1 MNIEINTDNNLLQN
15 RTKST
20 NCDGLSV
27 SKKIDLFERYL
38 KENSNESIHSN
49 TIFEGYNI
57 GRILIQLRYL
67 MKNNLI
73 KYNSEEF
80 KRMENL
86 GLLENT
92 KETIYV
98 KIKRL
103 KQFCEKHPYAF
114 SNIYRLRKDLNK
126 KEKMEFEKVFKDYT
140 YIRERK
146 SRGKLP
152 QKLEEEL
159 NNSQIGGVFKK
170 EDIGELYEKYE
181 IADKEKRQIINEFGN
196 MENLKKSYKKYMIK
210 LANAKNY
217 NEIHRIKIE
226 NKESA
231 MENPKIPLVRNFY
244 LGSQSLEKQK
254 ALLNFISYMYGE
266 KYATNIILGPEVDV
280 ILEKILREMLTD
292 RERHIVE
299 FKFGLKRE
307 EEIPKEVRNMKQQS
321 MYQIMCYQVVRKM
334 RKKEIKDV
342 FLNHLYKPS
351 EEFIRAYFS
360 KRDVFE
366 KDSEQLSD
374 GDKQELLNMIDV
386 ENENIGVIDEDTI
399 EEMAIENINF
409 STQLLY
415 KAMKYNGVNT
425 VGDLLEKARSKKDLL
440 TMAYIGNKEAEEIIE
455 KLSELGITIYN
466 GVKTR
471 EKIGLEIKSLNLSH
485 RSYMVLARN
494 EIHTVEQLVERIKSK
509 DDLLQLRW
517 IGETTANE
525 IIEKLAENG
534 ITIYKDENEE
544 AIKIA
549 LSKLRIQQEK
559 MQELDANILYLKK
572 QREVGEQL
580 ENQSK
585 GEDDN
590 GR

>member
-1 MNIEINTDNNLLQN
+1 
-15 RTKST
+15 
-20 NCDGLSV
+20 
-27 SKKIDLFERYL
+27 
-38 KENSNESIHSN
+38 
-49 TIFEGYNI
+49 
-57 GRILIQLRYL
+57 
-67 MKNNLI
+67 
-73 KYNSEEF
+73 
-80 KRMENL
+80 
-86 GLLENT
+86 
-92 KETIYV
+92 
-98 KIKRL
+98 
-103 KQFCEKHPYAF
+103 
-114 SNIYRLRKDLNK
+114 
-126 KEKMEFEKVFKDYT
+126 
-140 YIRERK
+140 
-146 SRGKLP
+146 
-152 QKLEEEL
+152 
-159 NNSQIGGVFKK
+159 
-170 EDIGELYEKYE
+170 
-181 IADKEKRQIINEFGN
+181 
-196 MENLKKSYKKYMIK
+196 
-210 LANAKNY
+210 
-217 NEIHRIKIE
+217 
-226 NKESA
+226 
-231 MENPKIPLVRNFY
+231 
-244 LGSQSLEKQK
+244 
-254 ALLNFISYMYGE
+254 
-266 KYATNIILGPEVDV
+266 
-280 ILEKILREMLTD
+280 
-292 RERHIVE
+292 
-299 FKFGLKRE
+299 
-307 EEIPKEVRNMKQQS
+307 MKQQS
-321 MYQIMCYQVVRKM
+321 MYQIMCYQLVRKM

-342 FLNHLYKPS
+342 FFNHLYKPS

-360 KRDVFE
+360 KMDVFE

-374 GDKQELLNMIDV
+374 EDKQELLNMIDV

-415 KAMKYNGVNT
+415 KAMKYNGVNK
-425 VGDLLEKARSKKDLL
+425 VGVLLEKARSKKDLL

-494 EIHTVEQLVERIKSK
+494 EIYTVEQLVERIKSK